1 MIARIVE
8 IAEDGRHLS
17 RERGFLVVSNSGSE
31 LGRVALE
38 DIGAVVANAHGL
50 TYSNNLLVALAEKCV
65 PVVLCGPHHRPVAFL
80 WTVDGHHD
88 QAGRI
93 SDQASATK
101 PLKKR
106 LWQQLVQSKIEQ
118 QAATLDAAGRKS
130 GGFTLLA
137 RKVRSGDPENVE
149 AQAARRYWPL
159 LFGNDFRRQQ
169 SGEGTNALLNY
180 GYAIARAGVARAIMA
195 AGLHPS
201 LGLAHSNR
209 SNPFCLVDD
218 CLEPFRPM
226 VDLLVFDLVQN
237 NVEELDQQAKEEL
250 ARILVKDMT
259 TKNGA
264 SPVVVCMEKLAFS
277 LAQCFA
283 GEESKLDLPIRPL
296 PLER

>member
-1 MIARIVE
+1 MIARVVE

-17 RERGFLVVSNSGSE
+17 RERGFLVVSESGAE
-31 LGRVALE
+31 LGRIALN

-50 TYSNNLLVALAEKCV
+50 TYSNNLLVALAERCV
-65 PVVLCGPHHRPVAFL
+65 PLVLCGPHHRPMAFL
-80 WTVDGHHD
+80 WTANSHHE

-93 SDQASATK
+93 ADQAAATK

-118 QAATLDAAGRKS
+118 QGATLETAGRKA
-130 GGFTLLA
+130 GGFSLLA

-159 LFGNDFRRQQ
+159 LFGDDFRRLQ
-169 SGEGTNALLNY
+169 SGGGTNALLNY

-195 AGLHPS
+195 SGLHPS
-201 LGLAHSNR
+201 LGVAHSNR
-209 SNPFCLVDD
+209 ANPFQLVDD

-226 VDLLVFDLVQN
+226 VDLLVFDLVQEG
-237 NVEELDQQAKEEL
+237 VEELDRDAKAEL
-250 ARILVKDMT
+250 ARVLVKDMA
-259 TKNGA
+259 TKAGA
-264 SPVVVCMEKLAFS
+264 SPVAVCMEKLAFS

-283 GEESKLDLPIRPL
+283 GRESKLDLPIRPL